1 MGACF
6 FTLFITFI
14 FSTTLFV
21 VALNRYSKKRSHQ
34 LPPSPPQFHS
44 SATFYDRPQA
54 IATEKFLS
62 CDQHNIT
69 LAFYGPKWLRL
80 RRNLTYNILH
90 TSRIASFAGARKWA
104 LDALLNRLKSLSS
117 SDEYHHT
124 EIRDHIQNALFSL
137 FTFIC
142 FGEKLED
149 MKIQDIKNL
158 QRRLQSSFDEFKV
171 LNLFPCLG
179 KFVFLKRWEKLRQLR
194 QDQEKLMEN
203 RKLEE
208 KEIVTL
214 CSEFFTAGID
224 TTSTALEWIMANLM
238 KHPHIQDKL
247 FKEIKGVVSDG
258 EVEIKDEDLRKMP
271 YLRAI
276 ILESLR
282 RHPPSHFLI
291 PHTVTKDVVL
301 GGFLVPKNNI
311 VIFMVVEMGRNPNL
325 WENPMEFK
333 PERFLINGDFDISGT
348 KEIKM
353 MPFRVGKR
361 MCPAYRLA
369 MLHLKYFVANLVW
382 HFNFNVLGRRCGFD

>member
-1 MGACF
+1 GLKGGLWQF
-6 FTLFITFI
+6 FGHRRRWSLSSVT
-14 FSTTLFV
+14 SDH
-21 VALNRYSKKRSHQ
+21 NR
-34 LPPSPPQFHS
+34 
-44 SATFYDRPQA
+44 DRPQA

-194 QDQEKLMEN
+194 QDQEKLMVPLIKARKEN

>member
-44 SATFYDRPQA
+44 SATFYGSKPLIVIASHSLAHQALIANGAIFADRPQA
-54 IATEKFLS
+54 IATES
-62 CDQHNIT
+62 
-69 LAFYGPKWLRL
+69 
-80 RRNLTYNILH
+80 
-90 TSRIASFAGARKWA
+90 ARKWA

-124 EIRDHIQNALFSL
+124 EIRDHIQHALFSL

-203 RKLEE
+203 RKVEE

-247 FKEIKGVVSDG
+247 FKEIKGVISDG

-291 PHTVTKDVVL
+291 PLTVTKDVVL

-353 MPFRVGKR
+353 MPFGVGKR

>member
-1 MGACF
+1 MGF
-6 FTLFITFI
+6 KRG
-14 FSTTLFV
+14 FV
-21 VALNRYSKKRSHQ
+21 VIFRPPKTVVTVAGDQRPQWR
-34 LPPSPPQFHS
+34 PSPSNCH
-44 SATFYDRPQA
+44 R
-54 IATEKFLS
+54 KFLS

-124 EIRDHIQNALFSL
+124 EIRDHIQHALFSL

-194 QDQEKLMEN
+194 QDQEKLMVPLIKARKEN
-203 RKLEE
+203 RKVEE

-247 FKEIKGVVSDG
+247 FKEIKGVISDG

-291 PHTVTKDVVL
+291 PLTVTKDVVL

-353 MPFRVGKR
+353 MPFGVGKR

-369 MLHLKYFVANLVW
+369 MLHLKYFVANL
-382 HFNFNVLGRRCGFD
+382 